1 MYALLS
7 DLELALYADPTL
19 GLDRVMPLETL
30 IETTE
35 GAAVGLA
42 VALIGILEVRI
53 RYWTAPGEG
62 L

>member
-1 MYALLS
+1 
-7 DLELALYADPTL
+7 
-19 GLDRVMPLETL
+19 MPLETL

-42 VALIGILEVRI
+42 GALIGILEVRI